1 MYGESRLIFSHS
13 PFLQDFFQDSNDA
26 WVFDPDIDTVLETH
40 GQKRKR
46 DEAFS
51 DDDDNVSDKKTF
63 VKQNEVLILGP
74 LGYEPSTLST
84 APLCYDPP
92 KPV

>member
-1 MYGESRLIFSHS
+1 MGNLVLIFSHS
-13 PFLQDFFQDSNDA
+13 PFLQDFFQDSNDT

-51 DDDDNVSDKKTF
+51 DEDDDNVSDKKNF
-63 VKQNEVLILGP
+63 FL
-74 LGYEPSTLST
+74 
-84 APLCYDPP
+84 
-92 KPV
+92 